1 METIDNTYYYK
12 GNPYRIFAQSK
23 VKIDGIWID
32 CIIYQCLYL
41 NPDGD
46 LWVRNKEEFFN
57 LFTTEMET
65 TNIEVDRSSTQDNI
79 KKVYIS
85 GKITGLSVEEITS
98 KFHNAEVTL
107 SALGVECINPFTAV
121 PYVKG
126 KTWEEYMVD
135 DFRLLLQCDTIY
147 LLDNWQDSKG
157 AKVELAVA
165 KELGLNILYER
176 H

>member
-57 LFTTEMET
+57 LFTTENGNNE
-65 TNIEVDRSSTQDNI
+65 
-79 KKVYIS
+79 
-85 GKITGLSVEEITS
+85 
-98 KFHNAEVTL
+98 
-107 SALGVECINPFTAV
+107 
-121 PYVKG
+121 
-126 KTWEEYMVD
+126 
-135 DFRLLLQCDTIY
+135 
-147 LLDNWQDSKG
+147 
-157 AKVELAVA
+157 
-165 KELGLNILYER
+165 
-176 H
+176 